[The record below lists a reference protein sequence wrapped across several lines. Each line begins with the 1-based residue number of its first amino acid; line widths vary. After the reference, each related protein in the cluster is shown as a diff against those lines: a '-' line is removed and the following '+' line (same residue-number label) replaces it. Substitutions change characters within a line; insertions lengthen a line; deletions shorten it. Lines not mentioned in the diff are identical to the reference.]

1 MIMKRRTIILARLA
15 SLVLSVALL
24 LAGNQPA
31 YASQPCEPP
40 NIIPQSVC
48 DMDSFYG
55 ARPRQGPV
63 GWTIFVLSGE
73 PDFYQDDHTFF
84 GGPNLTI
91 WSNGGTFKAGIYTQ
105 VPVTPNAGYRASI
118 SWGAPNAPD
127 LFGRQ
132 LGIDP
137 TGGTDPNAA
146 TVIWGPMH
154 WGEGR
159 ILNYPPPDVNIDIK
173 ARAVGE
179 TMTVFFLTD
188 HPSSSGDNLILVD
201 AIALYPDESAPAAI
215 APPPTAAP
223 EPTATPEPVQ
233 EAAAAPAEPALA
245 AASNDMAASAF
256 EPAPVEP
263 PTATST
269 ETPTATPLPTD
280 TPTATPSPT
289 PTATFT
295 PLPTATWTPWP
306 TATLEN
312 QLDVTQ
318 LQARFRNNERTLN
331 AGLLTLGMMS
341 FGGAGIFGGIFWWLR
356 RRTYGP

>member
-188 HPSSSGDNLILVD
+188 HPSSSG
-201 AIALYPDESAPAAI
+201 
-215 APPPTAAP
+215 
-223 EPTATPEPVQ
+223 
-233 EAAAAPAEPALA
+233 
-245 AASNDMAASAF
+245 
-256 EPAPVEP
+256 
-263 PTATST
+263 
-269 ETPTATPLPTD
+269 LPTNPGRQHVYERVVD
-280 TPTATPSPT
+280 VPGVGHVCDPS
-289 PTATFT
+289 
-295 PLPTATWTPWP
+295 L
-306 TATLEN
+306 
-312 QLDVTQ
+312 
-318 LQARFRNNERTLN
+318 
-331 AGLLTLGMMS
+331 
-341 FGGAGIFGGIFWWLR
+341 GGARSGQAPQHRSKLGFDVESHAVVDDVERVLGAQ
-356 RRTYGP
+356 

>member
-1 MIMKRRTIILARLA
+1 MRRLLRILPPALAIIAAVGLLVTLAR
-15 SLVLSVALL
+15 
-24 LAGNQPA
+24 PA
-31 YASQPCEPP
+31 FASQPCEPP
-40 NIIPQSVC
+40 NIIPQPVC
-48 DMDSFYG
+48 DMDVFYG
-55 ARPRQGPV
+55 DRPRQAPV

-105 VPVTPNAGYRASI
+105 VPVTPGAGYRASI
-118 SWGAPNAPD
+118 SWGAPNAPE

-137 TGGTDPNAA
+137 TGGTDPNAP

-159 ILNYPPPDVNIDIK
+159 ILNYPPPDVNIDVK
-173 ARAVGE
+173 ARAVSE

-215 APPPTAAP
+215 APPPPTEAP
-223 EPTATPEPVQ
+223 TNTPEPPAAV
-233 EAAAAPAEPALA
+233 EAAPADGALAAAADPAAEAAALSAAAPAVAAPTDTPTAL
-245 AASNDMAASAF
+245 
-256 EPAPVEP
+256 
-263 PTATST
+263 PTAT
-269 ETPTATPLPTD
+269 ATPPPTS

-306 TATLEN
+306 T
-312 QLDVTQ
+312 VTPAGPFDA
-318 LQARFRNNERTLN
+318 QAIQMQMRANSRTLS
-331 AGLLTLGMMS
+331 GSLVLLGVFS
-341 FGGAGIFGGIFWWLR
+341 FGGALVFGGMLGFLR
-356 RRTYGP
+356 RRS

>member
-1 MIMKRRTIILARLA
+1 MKRRYTIPAPRVAAALAALA
-15 SLVLSVALL
+15 LAAGLLVANVLPVR
-24 LAGNQPA
+24 
-31 YASQPCEPP
+31 ASQPCEPP
-40 NIIPQSVC
+40 NVIPRSVC

-55 ARPRQGPV
+55 DRPRQAPV

-105 VPVTPNAGYRASI
+105 VPVTPGAGYRASI

-137 TGGTDPNAA
+137 TGGTDPNSP

-159 ILNYPPPDVNIDIK
+159 ILNYPPPDVNIDVR

-188 HPSSSGDNLILVD
+188 HPNSSGDNLILVD
-201 AIALYPDESAPAAI
+201 AIALYPDESAPAAV
-215 APPPTAAP
+215 APPPTNTP
-223 EPTATPEPVQ
+223 EPTATPVPV
-233 EAAAAPAEPALA
+233 EAAAVMDAAAAAPAVDA
-245 AASNDMAASAF
+245 AA
-256 EPAPVEP
+256 APVFQP
-263 PTATST
+263 DPAT
-269 ETPTATPLPTD
+269 ETPTETPTVTPLPTD
-280 TPTATPSPT
+280 TPTATPSPS

-295 PLPTATWTPWP
+295 PLPTASWTPWP
-306 TATLEN
+306 TVTPEPA
-312 QLDVTQ
+312 LDAAH
-318 LQARFRNNERTLN
+318 LQASLRHNARTLSG
-331 AGLLTLGMMS
+331 GLLVLGVLS
-341 FGGAGIFGGIFWWLR
+341 FGGAGIFGATLLWLR
-356 RRTYGP
+356 RRR